1 MRGTYPAPHVI
12 FPDYLNWTVTLLACL
27 CARVIFADVHLH
39 IHLYIKWECLLHTA
53 HLHFPLSRKNYA
65 YAKLKCMPAFVSM
78 HMESHMQAF
87 WPFSSSSRFSLLYY
101 RRTNWQTRVRIYPV
115 SLCGIGLSDGLC
127 VNLIHTHPRYSCTCS
142 RFSKKVPSLSLFLKS
157 AQKGVFLFVFCLLI
171 IREVCFETLAWRHH

>member
-39 IHLYIKWECLLHTA
+39 IHLYIKWEYLLHTA

-87 WPFSSSSRFSLLYY
+87 WPFSSFSSSSRFSLLYY
-101 RRTNWQTRVRIYPV
+101 RRTNWQTRVSIYPV

-157 AQKGVFLFVFCLLI
+157 AQKGVFCSFFVC
-171 IREVCFETLAWRHH
+171 